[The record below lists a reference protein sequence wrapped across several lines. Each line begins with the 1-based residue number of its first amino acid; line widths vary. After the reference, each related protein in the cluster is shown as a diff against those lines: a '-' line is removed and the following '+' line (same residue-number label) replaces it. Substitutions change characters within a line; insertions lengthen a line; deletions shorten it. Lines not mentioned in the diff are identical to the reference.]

1 MIQRSEPLTKSAV
14 LSAVFASYVAVMFA
28 VASIPGEAPSE
39 MSQAALIQTS
49 K

>member
-1 MIQRSEPLTKSAV
+1 LTRSAI

-39 MSQAALIQTS
+39 LSEAAPIRTLN
-49 K
+49 